1 MGCNVDKATI
11 KRTLHKILG
20 HLGIF
25 FAFFC
30 FQKIST
36 TMEVLPYLDFLKA
49 YLVLGVLK
57 IFAYFGYSN
66 CLGEQ
71 NMKYCKWKKS
81 N

>member
-1 MGCNVDKATI
+1 
-11 KRTLHKILG
+11 
-20 HLGIF
+20 
-25 FAFFC
+25 
-30 FQKIST
+30 
-36 TMEVLPYLDFLKA
+36 MEVLPYLDFLKA

-57 IFAYFGYSN
+57 IFAYFAYSN